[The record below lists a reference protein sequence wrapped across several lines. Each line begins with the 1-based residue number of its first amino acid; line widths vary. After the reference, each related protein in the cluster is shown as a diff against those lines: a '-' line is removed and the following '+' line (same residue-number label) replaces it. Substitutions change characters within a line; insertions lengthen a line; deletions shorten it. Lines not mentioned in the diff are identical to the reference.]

1 VAESADRAGFTVRL
15 VAAVLGGSTVA
26 GIALLGCRDA
36 AAPGSQLGPVELQPR
51 AGQYVVAEFGFQN
64 ACADPPFALSDH
76 AATTRSATFD
86 LRPDD
91 DQHGA
96 IELTG
101 ALRVASPSPEAGDI
115 VIFEG
120 PDTGRYRIS
129 GDTLRLLFPKEV
141 NQWVG
146 VLRFSRYQA
155 GQLAGTSRT
164 RCRSLALRLEQRP

>member
-1 VAESADRAGFTVRL
+1 VTGSAHQVGLTVRF
-15 VAAVLGGSTVA
+15 VAAVLSGSAVTGVVA
-26 GIALLGCRDA
+26 FGCRDA
-36 AAPGSQLGPVELQPR
+36 TVPNGQPGTIELEPR

-91 DQHGA
+91 DRYGT

-101 ALRVASPSPEAGDI
+101 TLRVTSPTPEAGDI

-120 PDTGRYRIS
+120 PDTGRYGIS

-164 RCRSLALRLEQRP
+164 RCRSLMLRLEKRP